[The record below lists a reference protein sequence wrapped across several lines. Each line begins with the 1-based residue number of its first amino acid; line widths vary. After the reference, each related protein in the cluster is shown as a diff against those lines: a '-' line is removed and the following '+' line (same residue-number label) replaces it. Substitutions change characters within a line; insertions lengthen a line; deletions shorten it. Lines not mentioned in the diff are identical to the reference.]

1 MIEIKCDVHTH
12 TLYSRHAFSTIE
24 ENVRAASEQGL
35 ELLATTDHYS
45 PCLLYTSDAADE
57 L

>member
-45 PCLLYTSDAADE
+45 PDRKSVV
-57 L
+57 